1 MPPAAIEIVRT
12 RGRMPAVIVIRCR
25 IVNLVSIVGG
35 LRSNRSLLQLS
46 FALKFGVVQTAG
58 IAESSRAVWTAP
70 PFGSIDP
77 IAAMA
82 PSRRSRTLYHRNVS
96 ASGSF
101 PSLCTR
107 LQSWDKTTYAAPFLH
122 FVKRRMLSYAVTI
135 HGDIVVLGS
144 GLAST
149 IFSRPFRIDLG
160 NEVSEVLQVLDRD
173 NCAVDDDRDF
183 TFGW

>member
-1 MPPAAIEIVRT
+1 MPLAAIKIVRT
-12 RGRMPAVIVIRCR
+12 RGGMPAIIVFRCR
-25 IVNLVSIVGG
+25 IVSLVSIVGG
-35 LRSNRSLLQLS
+35 FRSNRSLLQLS

-58 IAESSRAVWTAP
+58 IAKRSRAVWTAP
-70 PFGSIDP
+70 PFGSIDS

-82 PSRRSRTLYHRNVS
+82 PSRRSRT
-96 ASGSF
+96 
-101 PSLCTR
+101 
-107 LQSWDKTTYAAPFLH
+107 AAPFLH

-149 IFSRPFRIDLG
+149 IFSRPFQIDLG

-173 NCAVDDDRDF
+173 NCAVNDDRDF